1 MTRFEEIN
9 KKVWE
14 EYEKTHK
21 KSSAILN
28 FENIRY
34 EHFQD
39 NGNYGNG
46 TFYDK
51 AGNKLAYLNWQGT
64 NCCIYI
70 YTMDDATFEDF
81 IPLYMELVSKSVS
94 YPYYHTEDADT
105 GDISIDTDGIRE
117 MSMDDIYRTVRYMA
131 ATEELRE
138 VMDEEDEFGDF
149 NDYEM

>member
-9 KKVWE
+9 EKVWK

-21 KSSAILN
+21 KSSATLN
-28 FENIRY
+28 FENIKY

-39 NGNYGNG
+39 NDNYGNG

-64 NCCIYI
+64 NCCVYI
-70 YTMDDATFEDF
+70 YTMDDHTFEDF
-81 IPLYMELVSKSVS
+81 IPLYMELVSKSIS

-105 GDISIDTDGIRE
+105 GDISIDAEQIRE
-117 MSMDDIYRTVRYMA
+117 MSMDDIYGTVRYMA

-138 VMDEEDEFGDF
+138 VMDDFGEYIE
-149 NDYEM
+149 NEM

>member
-21 KSSAILN
+21 KSSATLN

-51 AGNKLAYLNWQGT
+51 DGNKLAYLNWQGT

-81 IPLYMELVSKSVS
+81 IPLYMELVSKSIS

-105 GDISIDTDGIRE
+105 GDISIDADGIRE
-117 MSMDDIYRTVRYMA
+117 MSMDDIYRKVRYMA

-138 VMDEEDEFGDF
+138 VMDEEDNFGDF

>member
-105 GDISIDTDGIRE
+105 GDISIDADGIRE